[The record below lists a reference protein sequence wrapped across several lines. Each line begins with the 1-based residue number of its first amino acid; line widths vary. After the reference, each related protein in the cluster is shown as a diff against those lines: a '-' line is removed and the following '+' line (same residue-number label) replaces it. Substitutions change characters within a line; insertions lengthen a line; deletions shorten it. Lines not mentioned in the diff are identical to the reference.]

1 MLKSDNFFVQYEY
14 GLVRNHPADGNF
26 SHPRHGRFSC
36 LLVAEVRC
44 RRLDERS
51 GVDHNPKG
59 ARPRSG
65 RLVCTPNTDS
75 RKPHEQADKAESLYR
90 RARARSRR
98 RFGVRNQGL
107 DVRGSR
113 GIQNGCKPKK
123 HPACLPRKGA
133 FAADKRRSGETVG
146 RGLARAAVHQHTRP
160 DFDRRKIFE
169 KRPCTNEKGML

>member
-1 MLKSDNFFVQYEY
+1 M
-14 GLVRNHPADGNF
+14 
-26 SHPRHGRFSC
+26 
-36 LLVAEVRC
+36 
-44 RRLDERS
+44 
-51 GVDHNPKG
+51 DHNPKG

-90 RARARSRR
+90 RARACSRR

-146 RGLARAAVHQHTRP
+146 RGLARAAVHQSTHVPISIGENFLKKDLAQTKRVCYNSS
-160 DFDRRKIFE
+160 RKSGLAPQIAHM
-169 KRPCTNEKGML
+169 GV

>member
-26 SHPRHGRFSC
+26 SHPRY
-36 LLVAEVRC
+36 
-44 RRLDERS
+44 
-51 GVDHNPKG
+51 
-59 ARPRSG
+59 G
-65 RLVCTPNTDS
+65 RLVCTPNTDG

-98 RFGVRNQGL
+98 LSEIRNQRL
-107 DVRGSR
+107 DVRGGS
-113 GIQNGCKPKK
+113 GKPKRVQTRTASRS
-123 HPACLPRKGA
+123 PAKKGV
-133 FAADKRRSGETVG
+133 FCRRQKTEWGDRRVQ
-146 RGLARAAVHQHTRP
+146 ARSRRCAPKHTRP